1 MFSNTFRMKLTTNR
15 LKYVYRHLS
24 AHKNAKMQHVTK
36 QQNMLHS
43 IIENLG
49 GSTEQNWQKIRKEI
63 LEHQDNNGKY
73 TEMNI
78 DSNVITCCTSLSEY
92 SLGENYFKY
101 LSTENRQPN
110 LATLGN
116 FMKLLYFKNR
126 SKLSKT
132 EEDYILKIFREVRNK
147 YKVLD
152 SITLN
157 NLALAVSLTKEWR
170 KCLDML
176 VEIKLLEEL
185 LAQDKTPY
193 SIVYEAYLNNV
204 RRLRKRENIKL
215 KLEQLFEFL
224 RENEIICGQDIVPN
238 ILELC
243 GANGTK
249 TTVNYR
255 GVCDHCKN
263 KLEELI
269 LSDEEFHALREALVK
284 KVIIGKDL
292 FLKTNPAELE
302 KFKNFIQN
310 MGKFDVVLDGL
321 NIAYS
326 AGNKGPNV
334 YPQLI
339 RSVVQHFVDKN
350 KTVLMLGRVHMT
362 NWNKYHWNYIKQHSS
377 IFLTQNI
384 SHDDPY
390 LLYCAL
396 NSGKDTI
403 VVTRDLMR
411 GHKFLLENLRLK
423 KLFQRWLRQRQ
434 YNLVTV
440 KENGR
445 PIFRAP
451 PPFSAIAQKVNEVW
465 HVPIVSST
473 ESSTD
478 NFHSKWLCLDIR

>member
-132 EEDYILKIFREVRNK
+132 EEDYILKIFRE
-147 YKVLD
+147 
-152 SITLN
+152 
-157 NLALAVSLTKEWR
+157 
-170 KCLDML
+170 
-176 VEIKLLEEL
+176 LLEEL